1 MEEVGRRLKF
11 EDNTIQIH
19 SEPIKQEWKPT
30 WKRVKTALQKGTK
43 QMRIKTY
50 QSKDQQSGF
59 FREQEEERH
68 LWLTQNL
75 YLWKTS
81 SIMSM
86 MEQMVEAISWKVTC
100 GLIEDGQC

>member
-1 MEEVGRRLKF
+1 M
-11 EDNTIQIH
+11 
-19 SEPIKQEWKPT
+19 EWKPT

-50 QSKDQQSGF
+50 QSKDQQTGF

-75 YLWKTS
+75 DPWKTS